1 MYHYFVRL
9 GVIQHTVE
17 ANQMDSLES
26 AIESAGARLIERLA
40 VMRRIS
46 QRNDWIERILF
57 SPASEEAAYKL
68 KSWMNA
74 AGMNTIYD
82 PLTNVYGQIVFSEAG
97 SQAPRIHLGSHY
109 DTVVN
114 AGAFDG
120 ILGVLIGIAV
130 VEAIVE
136 SNEPFNHNLSVLAFS
151 DEEGV
156 RFNTTFLGSA
166 YLSGQFDEAWLHKED
181 EYGKTLGEWLV
192 DRAESIDTIL
202 GAHRTPYI
210 RPQDFFLEAHIEQ
223 GPILEDSNRA
233 LGVFTRIAAQLRSEV
248 ILKGC
253 AGHAG
258 TIPASLRKDPLPVAS
273 EMILA
278 VNALCRSDER
288 IRATVG
294 QLEILPNASN
304 VIPGQVRF
312 SIDMRHPDKEGLNK
326 AHNKLTQDIQTIAK
340 RSELEFQ
347 YKLVHQ
353 AQDAQLDEKL
363 TDALSESC
371 EVLQGASIR
380 MFSGAGHDSMKI
392 AQVCP
397 VSMLAVRCKDGLSH
411 HPQEFASNADC
422 LLAFK
427 AMLRTVLAI
436 DKN

>member
-1 MYHYFVRL
+1 M
-9 GVIQHTVE
+9 E
-17 ANQMDSLES
+17 SLES
-26 AIESAGARLIERLA
+26 ATESAGARLIERLA

-57 SPASEEAAYKL
+57 SSAAEEAAYKI

-74 AGMNTIYD
+74 AGMDTIYD
-82 PLTNVYGQIVFSEAG
+82 PLTNVYGQIAFSKEG
-97 SQAPRIHLGSHY
+97 PEAPRIHLGSHY

-136 SNEPFNHNLSVLAFS
+136 SKEPFNHNLSVLAFC

-181 EYGKTLGEWLV
+181 DFGKTLGEWLV
-192 DRAESIDTIL
+192 DRAESIDIIL
-202 GAHRTPYI
+202 SAHQSPYI
-210 RPQDFFLEAHIEQ
+210 RPQDLFLETHIEQ
-223 GPILEDSNRA
+223 GPILETSNRA
-233 LGVFTRIAAQLRSEV
+233 LGVFTRIAAQLRSEI
-248 ILKGC
+248 ILTGC

-258 TIPASLRKDPLPVAS
+258 TIPASLRKDPLPAAS
-273 EMILA
+273 EMVLA

-294 QLEILPNASN
+294 QLEVLPNASN
-304 VIPGQVRF
+304 VIPGQVKF
-312 SIDMRHPDKEGLNK
+312 SIDMRHPDIKGLEQ
-326 AHNKLTQDIQTIAK
+326 AHDKLTKQIQSIAN
-340 RSELEFQ
+340 RSQLQFE
-347 YKLVHQ
+347 YKLVHK
-353 AQDAQLDEKL
+353 AKDAQLDEKL
-363 TDALSESC
+363 TDALADSC
-371 EVLQGASIR
+371 EVLQGTSMR
-380 MFSGAGHDSMKI
+380 MFSGAGHDSMKL

-411 HPQEFASNADC
+411 HPDEFASNADC

-427 AMLRTVLAI
+427 AMLRTVLMI

>member
-1 MYHYFVRL
+1 M
-9 GVIQHTVE
+9 E
-17 ANQMDSLES
+17 SLES
-26 AIESAGARLIERLA
+26 ATESAGARLIERLA

-57 SPASEEAAYKL
+57 SSAAEEAAYKI

-74 AGMNTIYD
+74 AGMDTIYD
-82 PLTNVYGQIVFSEAG
+82 PLTNVYGQIAFSKEG
-97 SQAPRIHLGSHY
+97 PEAPRIHLGSHY

-136 SNEPFNHNLSVLAFS
+136 SKEPFNHNLSVLAFC

-181 EYGKTLGEWLV
+181 DFGKTLGEWLV
-192 DRAESIDTIL
+192 DRAESIDIIL
-202 GAHRTPYI
+202 SAHQSPYI
-210 RPQDFFLEAHIEQ
+210 RPQDLFLETHIEQ
-223 GPILEDSNRA
+223 GPILETSNRA
-233 LGVFTRIAAQLRSEV
+233 LGVFTRIAAQLRSEI
-248 ILKGC
+248 ILTGC

-258 TIPASLRKDPLPVAS
+258 TIPASLRKDPLPAAS
-273 EMILA
+273 EMVLA

-294 QLEILPNASN
+294 QLEVLPNASN
-304 VIPGQVRF
+304 VIPGQVKF
-312 SIDMRHPDKEGLNK
+312 SIDMRHPDIKGLEQ
-326 AHNKLTQDIQTIAK
+326 AHDKLTKQIQSIAN
-340 RSELEFQ
+340 RSQLQFE
-347 YKLVHQ
+347 YKLVHK
-353 AQDAQLDEKL
+353 AKDAQLDEKL
-363 TDALSESC
+363 TDALADSC
-371 EVLQGASIR
+371 EVLQGASMR
-380 MFSGAGHDSMKI
+380 MFSGAGHDSMKL

-411 HPQEFASNADC
+411 HPDEFASNADC

-427 AMLRTVLAI
+427 AMLRTVLMI